1 MDVVTLFFIA
11 LIIFVAGFTGLAIY
25 SQIKEY
31 QLKKLKLVH
40 ETQSNREEIQN
51 TNK

>member
-1 MDVVTLFFIA
+1 MDIITLFFLA

-31 QLKKLKLVH
+31 QLKKLKILNEKQATKRDEQH
-40 ETQSNREEIQN
+40 NN
-51 TNK
+51 